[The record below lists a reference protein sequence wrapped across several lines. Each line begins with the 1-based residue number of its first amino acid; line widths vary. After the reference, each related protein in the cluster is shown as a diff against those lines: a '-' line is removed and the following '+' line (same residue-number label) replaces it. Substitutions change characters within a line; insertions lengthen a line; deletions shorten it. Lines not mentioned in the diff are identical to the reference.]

1 MEDLIT
7 LAFMLAVA
15 AFAIWLTVMAVW
27 VALAL
32 LVRILA
38 WVIVYCAATAALGL
52 VGGLLHGFA
61 IPVQTLAQGRAQVAT
76 PARMA
81 AGELIKD
88 PPPGEN
94 AAHGWDRAWPVYVP
108 HQAGFDRQAVSALT
122 KERVRAAWA
131 FFTSRGPRGGRPAA
145 DWKDALKQKVLHA
158 LHWVAWSAAAL
169 PLIGCFIIGTATS
182 VLIWQVVMWLGQ
194 SLVTLASAAVQAMLR
209 RHESWSRRRAHQ
221 SMLCSH
227 CLRSSSS
234 PAYRCPRCSAVHY
247 VVQPGPQGLL
257 HRVCECG
264 AKLPNTVSGASRKL
278 DVVCPYCGQ
287 DMAEGAGIRHVV
299 VLPVIGAV
307 AAGKTRFLRM
317 SVVQVGDGLTG
328 RGSLMALSPEA
339 KAFLN
344 DSRELVRDGRHTVK
358 TPHVM
363 PRALQYHVVERG
375 REEIELNIIDAAG
388 EFFGDWETSNELPF
402 LEAAPAYVLLLDPLG
417 LADVH
422 AEFAQTLPADQDD
435 MDIAPPDQINA
446 YHTVMDRLRAQG
458 VDLHRRALLVVVS
471 KADILRSLPC
481 GETLRGSASSD
492 SVRQWLADN
501 GMDAALQSFRMDF
514 GTVEYFACDSMH
526 HLPHEDPVSPWR
538 VVSRVAAL
546 NDAAALQPEPTEPAG
561 RPAPAGATA

>member
-1 MEDLIT
+1 MEEFVGALLFGVFVVW
-7 LAFMLAVA
+7 LA
-15 AFAIWLTVMAVW
+15 VMAVW

-38 WVIVYCAATAALGL
+38 WVVVYCVATAAAGL
-52 VGGLLHGFA
+52 VGGLLHGFT
-61 IPVQTLAQGRAQVAT
+61 IPVQALMQGRAQVAT

-81 AGELIKD
+81 AGELIKN

-108 HQAGFDRQAVSALT
+108 YQAGFDRQAVNALT
-122 KERVRAAWA
+122 KKRVRAAWA
-131 FFTSRGPRGGRPAA
+131 FFTSRGPQSGRPAA
-145 DWKDALKQKVLHA
+145 GWKKTLGQKMLDVP
-158 LHWVAWSAAAL
+158 HWLAWSVVAL
-169 PLIGCFIIGTATS
+169 PLIGCFIVGTVAS
-182 VLIWQVVMWLGQ
+182 VLTWQVIMWLGQ
-194 SLVTLASAAVQAMLR
+194 SLVTLASAAVQAILR
-209 RHESWSRRRAHQ
+209 WYESWSRRRAHQ

-234 PAYRCPRCSAVHY
+234 PAYRCSRCSVVHY

-278 DVVCPYCGQ
+278 KVVCPYCGQ
-287 DMAEGAGIRHVV
+287 DMADGAGIRHVV

-363 PRALQYHVVERG
+363 PRALQYQVVERG

-402 LEAAPAYVLLLDPLG
+402 LEAAPAYVLLIDPLG

-422 AEFAQTLPADQDD
+422 AEFAQTLPADRND

-458 VDLHRRALLVVVS
+458 VDLSKRALLVVVS

-481 GETLRGSASSD
+481 GQTLRGSASSD
-492 SVRQWLADN
+492 AVRQWLAGN

-546 NDAAALQPEPTEPAG
+546 NDAAAIRTEPTEPAG